1 MRVFHLKTYRLPI
14 YLLIWLTSFSFACGE
29 VETTRRF
36 LTGLD
41 DAAVI
46 SGQAR
51 TYIELLVD
59 GKRLAPEKGLAVLHL
74 VDRLDAV
81 NKAVLVEARSYIVV
95 ENGRKV
101 LRLNASGK
109 VNLKRQAESF
119 RDVANSLIN
128 DQVFLDLSGEDRAKW
143 TAIAT
148 NLTELVTRSI
158 DLIDRIRTVQ

>member
-1 MRVFHLKTYRLPI
+1 MKPLNKNRVI
-14 YLLIWLTSFSFACGE
+14 VYLLIWLSSFSMACGE
-29 VETTRRF
+29 GEATRKF

-51 TYIELLVD
+51 TYIEFLVD
-59 GKRLAPEKGLAVLHL
+59 GKKLSPEKGLAVLHL

-101 LRLNASGK
+101 IRLNASGK
-109 VNLKRQAESF
+109 VNLRRQAESF

-128 DQVFLDLSGEDRAKW
+128 DQVFLDLSGEDRARW

-148 NLTELVTRSI
+148 NLGALVTRSI